1 MLRSSFLRILLSLHH
16 YEERIK
22 HFFWRILWYNDCLE
36 LLHRSAVQHYHE
48 FFASAPYRL
57 LCYKRI
63 PPPPPTSLYAKFLV
77 DAMIYE
83 PQKSWIWVKDFPCF
97 FAISHRGR
105 MLGEVICAEVDR
117 VSLQQK
123 LRTLLDLP
131 TVLDFRLNGN
141 ARVLIGY
148 RLNGLRMTVPLEV
161 AEDDFANQVF
171 GFISMVT
178 RE

>member
-1 MLRSSFLRILLSLHH
+1 
-16 YEERIK
+16 
-22 HFFWRILWYNDCLE
+22 
-36 LLHRSAVQHYHE
+36 
-48 FFASAPYRL
+48 
-57 LCYKRI
+57 
-63 PPPPPTSLYAKFLV
+63 
-77 DAMIYE
+77 
-83 PQKSWIWVKDFPCF
+83 
-97 FAISHRGR
+97 